1 MEDDN
6 SGAPPF
12 TPIKLDHDIFLNIF
26 DGLKNAL
33 QEEKPDLWKVME
45 EVNKLISGLQQEKML
60 ASISL
65 TDELY
70 NKLKSVVSDLD
81 KATSKT
87 EFNTDLSSRL
97 SALDSILNKHSDKID
112 KQNDSIH
119 NIEKVTVKSDVFT
132 NELKDKDQKL
142 EDLSRRVEKYAKYG
156 IISLFSAVLLIV
168 VFLYNINPL
177 SQSNGSTK
185 CCDQSECCKKYLCCE
200 QTVEN
205 DSKKEN

>member
-33 QEEKPDLWKVME
+33 QEEKPDHQKVIKE
-45 EVNKLISGLQQEKML
+45 LQKVISALQQQKML

-65 TDELY
+65 TNELHEI
-70 NKLKSVVSDLD
+70 LESISSELD
-81 KATSKT
+81 KVTSKI

-97 SALDSILNKHSDKID
+97 GTLDSILNKHSDKLD

-119 NIEKVTVKSDVFT
+119 NIEKVIVKSDVFT

>member
-1 MEDDN
+1 M
-6 SGAPPF
+6 
-12 TPIKLDHDIFLNIF
+12 I
-26 DGLKNAL
+26 
-33 QEEKPDLWKVME
+33 
-45 EVNKLISGLQQEKML
+45 
-60 ASISL
+60 
-65 TDELY
+65 
-70 NKLKSVVSDLD
+70 
-81 KATSKT
+81 
-87 EFNTDLSSRL
+87 
-97 SALDSILNKHSDKID
+97 
-112 KQNDSIH
+112 
-119 NIEKVTVKSDVFT
+119 VKSDVFT

-205 DSKKEN
+205 DSKKENWSWLSVFLPLVWLEWHPMNN